1 MTLELREYSAAKKG
15 HIWTSEDHEF
25 LVSTL
30 ARIDQTCIDVWNQIR
45 IQTREAPKR
54 LDELL
59 SLDPEPPR
67 GNPDAL
73 DLRFDESPEAPDI

>member
-1 MTLELREYSAAKKG
+1 MTLELREYSAASIGK
-15 HIWTSEDHEF
+15 IWTSEDHEF

-54 LDELL
+54 LDEFL
-59 SLDPEPPR
+59 SFDPPPPR
-67 GNPDAL
+67 SNPYVFAL
-73 DLRFDESPEAPDI
+73 PFGDRQAN